1 MGNMARMKGQRGEL
15 EVVKLLQP
23 TVTSCYMMKGLEV
36 PQLARNLSQTRDG
49 GFDIAGLEWM
59 ALEVKRQ
66 ETLNVKAW
74 WEQTCRQ
81 AGTDEFGMP
90 LKGQE
95 NKSWFPES
103 KRLVFVNKNPTA
115 KEESSHP
122 GLFGVSKE
130 DLISRDKAMA
140 GSALIRTPILFYRK
154 NKEPW
159 SVRMIGR
166 LFCDKTQFRTPVTV
180 NSVQFLAWF
189 ELKLNEILGTMVSL
203 AEDLPEDVR
212 NQ

>member
-90 LKGQE
+90 LKGQVDKTVLPDSRRLVCVNTNAGE
-95 NKSWFPES
+95 HEVPHPRMPLAWPPES
-103 KRLVFVNKNPTA
+103 RVKSEQSL
-115 KEESSHP
+115 
-122 GLFGVSKE
+122 
-130 DLISRDKAMA
+130 A